1 MCVCENNVALPHF
14 WEVKGGLFYNTLTH
28 SSVRERPQRVRGGIL
43 ADDMGLVRRTHT
55 HRLLT
60 MYSTQ
65 THTPFTITTVVCV
78 FRGKR

>member
-1 MCVCENNVALPHF
+1 MCVCENNAALPHF
-14 WEVKGGLFYNTLTH
+14 WEVKGELFYNTLTH

-55 HRLLT
+55 LITDHVQY
-60 MYSTQ
+60 MN